1 MEIGKGGAVI
11 TKFRIEKNAK
21 IPLYVQVKNN
31 IKELIK
37 KGELKPGTKIP
48 TERELSKELNVSRN
62 TVSVA
67 FQELES
73 EGYLDCKQGKG
84 TFVSEIDE
92 ALKKESRK
100 ERLLK
105 MIDITLDEGRSL
117 GFSIDEILAI
127 AHVRGREKKEILH
140 KIKVLFIECNKEQG
154 EYISKQLS
162 TDLSINVEPIVL
174 DNLLANPEKYEFLI
188 SQSTI
193 IITTFFHIEQVKK
206 LSDFAGKDVI
216 PIALSPHLETIVKIA
231 RFPADQKVLLVCKSQ
246 TFANKVISSLKS
258 AGISHLEIDTFLQ
271 ARNKQSEFEKVIDD
285 YKYIITSP
293 GHQHMTSKKA
303 KMENGNKEVLEFN
316 FKPDLASINLLK
328 SALLEQRD
336 KKNSISL

>member
-1 MEIGKGGAVI
+1 MGGI
-11 TKFRIEKNAK
+11 NIEFKIEKSAK

-37 KGELKPGTKIP
+37 KGKWKPGAKIP
-48 TERELSKELNVSRN
+48 TERELSKDLNVSRN

-73 EGYLDCKQGKG
+73 EGYLACKQGKG
-84 TFVSEIDE
+84 TFVAEIDE

-105 MIDITLDEGRSL
+105 MIDITLDEGRAL

-127 AHVRGREKKEILH
+127 AYVRGREKKEILH

-162 TDLSINVEPIVL
+162 ADLSISVEPIVL
-174 DNLLANPEKYEFLI
+174 DDLVSNPEKFNFLI
-188 SQSTI
+188 SQASI

-206 LSDFAGKDVI
+206 LSEFANKNII

-246 TFANKVISSLKS
+246 TFSSKVVSSLKS
-258 AGISHLEIDTFLQ
+258 AGITHLEIETFIKTKDNEEELE
-271 ARNKQSEFEKVIDD
+271 RRLED

-293 GHQHMTSKKA
+293 GYQSTLSQMISL
-303 KMENGNKEVLEFN
+303 NNLQQEVLEFN

-328 SALLEQRD
+328 SAILEQKD
-336 KKNSISL
+336 KKTSISL